1 MTSSAR
7 IALAT
12 LALSCATALSAPAA
26 HALSSKECHASF
38 AAARTAGTLDGQ
50 SYKQFKAAKCDAA
63 ATPATTPAPA
73 AAPAEAAKTAV
84 TTPAAAATAPAAASA
99 AAPAATPAAAAPA
112 AAPAAA
118 TTAGVVFP
126 SAIAPQY
133 AKLSAGKGRM
143 KTCLDQYN
151 ANKTTNGNA
160 NLKWIQKGGGY
171 YSQCNTHLKAG

>member
-7 IALAT
+7 FALAA

-26 HALSSKECHASF
+26 HALSAKECHASF

-63 ATPATTPAPA
+63 ATPAA
-73 AAPAEAAKTAV
+73 AAPAETAKDAA
-84 TTPAAAATAPAAASA
+84 PAAPATAPAAASA
-99 AAPAATPAAAAPA
+99 TAPAA
-112 AAPAAA
+112 AAA

-126 SAIAPQY
+126 SAVSPQY
-133 AKLSAGKGRM
+133 AKLSAGKARM

-151 ANKTTNGNA
+151 TNKTGTGNG

-171 YSQCNTHLKAG
+171 YSQCNTRLKAG

>member
-7 IALAT
+7 FALAA

-26 HALSSKECHASF
+26 HALSAKECHASF

-63 ATPATTPAPA
+63 ATPATTA
-73 AAPAEAAKTAV
+73 ATPAETAKE
-84 TTPAAAATAPAAASA
+84 
-99 AAPAATPAAAAPA
+99 AAPAAPATAPTAASTAAPA
-112 AAPAAA
+112 AAA

-126 SAIAPQY
+126 SAVAPQY
-133 AKLSAGKGRM
+133 AKLSAGKARM

-151 ANKTTNGNA
+151 SNKASTGNGS
-160 NLKWIQKGGGY
+160 LKWIQKGGGY

>member
-7 IALAT
+7 FALAA

-26 HALSSKECHASF
+26 HALSAKECHASF

-63 ATPATTPAPA
+63 ATPATTA
-73 AAPAEAAKTAV
+73 ATPAETAKE
-84 TTPAAAATAPAAASA
+84 
-99 AAPAATPAAAAPA
+99 AAPAAPATAPTAASTAAPA
-112 AAPAAA
+112 AAA

-126 SAIAPQY
+126 SAVAPQY
-133 AKLSAGKGRM
+133 AKLSAGKARM

-151 ANKTTNGNA
+151 ANKAGTGNGS
-160 NLKWIQKGGGY
+160 LKWIQKGGGY

>member
-7 IALAT
+7 FALAA

-26 HALSSKECHASF
+26 HALSAKECHASF

-63 ATPATTPAPA
+63 AAP
-73 AAPAEAAKTAV
+73 TA
-84 TTPAAAATAPAAASA
+84 S
-99 AAPAATPAAAAPA
+99 ATPAAAAPA
-112 AAPAAA
+112 ATAKDAAPAAPATAPAAA

-126 SAIAPQY
+126 SAVSPQY
-133 AKLSAGKGRM
+133 AKLSAGKARM

-151 ANKTTNGNA
+151 TNKTGTGNG

-171 YSQCNTHLKAG
+171 YSQCNTRLKAG

>member
-7 IALAT
+7 FALAA
-12 LALSCATALSAPAA
+12 LALSCATALSAPTA
-26 HALSSKECHASF
+26 HALSAKECHASF

-63 ATPATTPAPA
+63 ATPATTA
-73 AAPAEAAKTAV
+73 ATPAETAKE
-84 TTPAAAATAPAAASA
+84 
-99 AAPAATPAAAAPA
+99 AAPAAPATAPTAASTAAPA
-112 AAPAAA
+112 AAA

-126 SAIAPQY
+126 SAVAPQY
-133 AKLSAGKGRM
+133 AKLSAGKARM

-151 ANKTTNGNA
+151 ANKASTGNGS
-160 NLKWIQKGGGY
+160 LKWIQKGGGY

>member
-7 IALAT
+7 FALAA
-12 LALSCATALSAPAA
+12 LALSCATALSAPTA
-26 HALSSKECHASF
+26 HALSAKECHASF

-50 SYKQFKAAKCDAA
+50 SYKQFKVAKCDAA
-63 ATPATTPAPA
+63 AAPATT
-73 AAPAEAAKTAV
+73 
-84 TTPAAAATAPAAASA
+84 TAPAAATPAEAPKEA
-99 AAPAATPAAAAPA
+99 ATTPATPATAPTATTTAAPA
-112 AAPAAA
+112 AAAV

-126 SAIAPQY
+126 NAIAPQY

-151 ANKTTNGNA
+151 TNKTSNGNGS
-160 NLKWIQKGGGY
+160 LKWIQKGGGY

>member
-7 IALAT
+7 FALAA

-26 HALSSKECHASF
+26 HALSAKECHANF
-38 AAARTAGTLDGQ
+38 AAARKAGTLNGQ
-50 SYKQFKAAKCDAA
+50 SYKQFKSAQCEAATAAPAATTAPAPAEAPKEAAAPATPATAPTAA
-63 ATPATTPAPA
+63 ATPAPA
-73 AAPAEAAKTAV
+73 AP
-84 TTPAAAATAPAAASA
+84 
-99 AAPAATPAAAAPA
+99 

-126 SAIAPQY
+126 SAVAPQY
-133 AKLSAGKGRM
+133 AKLSAGKARM

-151 ANKTTNGNA
+151 TNKSGTGNG

>member
-7 IALAT
+7 FALAA

-26 HALSSKECHASF
+26 HALSAKECHASF

-63 ATPATTPAPA
+63 ATPAAT
-73 AAPAEAAKTAV
+73 
-84 TTPAAAATAPAAASA
+84 TAPAATTPAETA
-99 AAPAATPAAAAPA
+99 KEAAPAAPATAPTAAST

-126 SAIAPQY
+126 SAVAPQY
-133 AKLSAGKGRM
+133 AKLSAGKARM

-151 ANKTTNGNA
+151 ANKTGTGNGS
-160 NLKWIQKGGGY
+160 LKWIQKGGGY

>member
-7 IALAT
+7 FALAA

-26 HALSSKECHASF
+26 HALSAKECHASF

-63 ATPATTPAPA
+63 AAPA
-73 AAPAEAAKTAV
+73 A
-84 TTPAAAATAPAAASA
+84 S
-99 AAPAATPAAAAPA
+99 ATPAAAAPA
-112 AAPAAA
+112 ETAKDAAPATAPAAASTTAPAAAAA

-126 SAIAPQY
+126 SAVSPQY
-133 AKLSAGKGRM
+133 AKLSAGKARM

-151 ANKTTNGNA
+151 TNKTGTGNG

-171 YSQCNTHLKAG
+171 YSQCNTRLKAG

>member
-7 IALAT
+7 FALAA

-26 HALSSKECHASF
+26 HALSAKECHASF

-63 ATPATTPAPA
+63 AAPATT
-73 AAPAEAAKTAV
+73 
-84 TTPAAAATAPAAASA
+84 TAPAAATPA
-99 AAPAATPAAAAPA
+99 EAPKEAAPAAPATAPTAANTAAPA
-112 AAPAAA
+112 AAA

-126 SAIAPQY
+126 SAVAPQY
-133 AKLSAGKGRM
+133 AKLSAGKARM

-151 ANKTTNGNA
+151 ANKASTGNGS
-160 NLKWIQKGGGY
+160 LKWIQKGGGY

>member
-7 IALAT
+7 FALAA

-26 HALSSKECHASF
+26 HALSAKECHASF

-63 ATPATTPAPA
+63 ATPATTA
-73 AAPAEAAKTAV
+73 ATPAETAKE
-84 TTPAAAATAPAAASA
+84 
-99 AAPAATPAAAAPA
+99 AAPAAPATAPTAASTAAPA
-112 AAPAAA
+112 AAA

-126 SAIAPQY
+126 SAVAPQY
-133 AKLSAGKGRM
+133 AKLSAGKARM

-151 ANKTTNGNA
+151 ANKASTGNGS
-160 NLKWIQKGGGY
+160 LKWIQKGGGY

>member
-7 IALAT
+7 FALAA

-26 HALSSKECHASF
+26 HALSAKECHASF

-63 ATPATTPAPA
+63 VAPA
-73 AAPAEAAKTAV
+73 A
-84 TTPAAAATAPAAASA
+84 S
-99 AAPAATPAAAAPA
+99 ATPAAAAPA
-112 AAPAAA
+112 ETAKDAAPAAPATAPAAASTTAPAAAAA

-126 SAIAPQY
+126 SAVSPQY
-133 AKLSAGKGRM
+133 AKLSAGKARM

-151 ANKTTNGNA
+151 TNKTGTGNG

-171 YSQCNTHLKAG
+171 YSQCNTRLKAG

>member
-7 IALAT
+7 FALAA

-26 HALSSKECHASF
+26 HALSAKECHASF

-63 ATPATTPAPA
+63 ATPATT
-73 AAPAEAAKTAV
+73 
-84 TTPAAAATAPAAASA
+84 TAPAAATPA
-99 AAPAATPAAAAPA
+99 ETAKEAAPSAPA
-112 AAPAAA
+112 TAPTAASTAAPAAA

-126 SAIAPQY
+126 SAVAPQY
-133 AKLSAGKGRM
+133 AKLSAGKARM

-151 ANKTTNGNA
+151 ANKTGTGNGS
-160 NLKWIQKGGGY
+160 LKWIQKGGGY

>member
-7 IALAT
+7 FALAA

-26 HALSSKECHASF
+26 HALSAKECHASF

-50 SYKQFKAAKCDAA
+50 SYKQFKAAKCDAP
-63 ATPATTPAPA
+63 ATPAAT
-73 AAPAEAAKTAV
+73 
-84 TTPAAAATAPAAASA
+84 TAPAAATPA
-99 AAPAATPAAAAPA
+99 ETAKEAAPAAPATAPTAAST

-126 SAIAPQY
+126 STVAPQY
-133 AKLSAGKGRM
+133 AKLSAGKARM

-151 ANKTTNGNA
+151 ANKAGTGNGS
-160 NLKWIQKGGGY
+160 LKWIQKGGGY